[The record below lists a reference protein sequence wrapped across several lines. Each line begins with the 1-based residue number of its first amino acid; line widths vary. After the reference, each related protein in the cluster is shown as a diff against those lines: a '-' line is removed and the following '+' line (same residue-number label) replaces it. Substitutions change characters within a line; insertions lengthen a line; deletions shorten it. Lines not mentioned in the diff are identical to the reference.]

1 MLNLTLI
8 NKGKQKKIQIFNKY
22 VKGKTEIPCGIIIDL
37 GIFSICSAEK
47 YTV

>member
-1 MLNLTLI
+1 MLNLTFI
-8 NKGKQKKIQIFNKY
+8 NKGKQKNQIFNKY